1 MSLHISKPHDNE
13 LARIAYAAVA
23 EIPTVEVNDRNRLG
37 YHVWLYLRGEI
48 NSLKE
53 AIHLARSR
61 YVPRTLSEEE
71 VEIVITEALEKLQPE
86 FSR

>member
-13 LARIAYAAVA
+13 LARIAYAAVE

-37 YHVWLYLRGEI
+37 YHVWLYLRGEV
-48 NSLKE
+48 NSLGE

-71 VEIVITEALEKLQPE
+71 VETIISEALEKLEQE
-86 FSR
+86 AQK